1 MKRLTGIILMIV
13 FLIMSCGGETGKK
26 VEEAAKSGENAVK
39 NVEETIKDKISG
51 VKALIIY
58 YSETGT
64 TEKVANSLADTIK
77 NTGITVDIE
86 KITPKEAYNQ
96 ETMQDVVKKQFTD
109 KIYPEINPVNKNI
122 ADYNLIIIG
131 TPAWFGQPAQPLIGY
146 LQSQDFTGKKV
157 AIYSTFGGNAGD
169 VLKNT
174 ESYIKGATFLP
185 GVTLKGEEVKADKYL
200 EALKPWALGLFK

>member
-1 MKRLTGIILMIV
+1 MIV

-51 VKALIIY
+51 VKVLIIY

>member
-1 MKRLTGIILMIV
+1 M
-13 FLIMSCGGETGKK
+13 
-26 VEEAAKSGENAVK
+26 
-39 NVEETIKDKISG
+39 
-51 VKALIIY
+51 KALIIY

>member
-51 VKALIIY
+51 VKVLIIY

>member
-51 VKALIIY
+51 VKVLIIY

-174 ESYIKGATFLP
+174 ESYLKGATFLP

>member
-51 VKALIIY
+51 VKVLIIY

-174 ESYIKGATFLP
+174 ESYLKGATFLP
-185 GVTLKGEEVKADKYL
+185 GVTLKGEEVNADKYL